1 MQKITRAIH
10 LIINYQLIS
19 QSYIADLH
27 VYTSFTTLVNTPIT
41 SINLAKTHTHL
52 RQSRCIASAGKG
64 SSFTAVIRVGV
75 ECQRAQTSSSQP
87 HLSVGMRPSTPN
99 PSPRGLRRFRPN
111 LSKIY
116 QYDLYWPLSPTLCF
130 CVCFVVSGMQGQMK
144 RPIYGC
150 RFPMH
155 VQQGFII
162 IVHQVLTHLIHTF
175 THPITHISP
184 HSHSLG
190 GKDDSHSYLAS
201 MAQAKN
207 QH

>member
-1 MQKITRAIH
+1 MQQITRAIH

-19 QSYIADLH
+19 QSYIADLQ

-52 RQSRCIASAGKG
+52 HQSRCSASAGEG

-75 ECQRAQTSSSQP
+75 ECQRAQTTSSQP
-87 HLSVGMRPSTPN
+87 HLSVGTRPSTPN

-144 RPIYGC
+144 KPIYGC
-150 RFPMH
+150 RFPNACSTRFYNNSSSSSNPSHPH
-155 VQQGFII
+155 V
-162 IVHQVLTHLIHTF
+162 HPSHHTHLT
-175 THPITHISP
+175 TL
-184 HSHSLG
+184 SLSRRQG
-190 GKDDSHSYLAS
+190 
-201 MAQAKN
+201 
-207 QH
+207 